1 MIGVTA
7 DIHVETA
14 GNRNAVEIVD
24 VGGPCLRP
32 HLGDTLDSADR
43 RPVRRRHFGD
53 RSGRGWWG
61 RRSLGRWWVSRISF
75 LCRLFGLVDLALE
88 VAQLLL
94 QRVDL
99 RFQSLELV
107 ARHWRV

>member
-24 VGGPCLRP
+24 VGGPRLRP

-43 RPVRRRHFGD
+43 RPVRRRHFGYG
-53 RSGRGWWG
+53 SGRGWCG
-61 RRSLGRWWVSRISF
+61 RRCLGRRWVSCIGF
-75 LCRLFGLVDLALE
+75 LCRLSGLVDLALE

-94 QRVDL
+94 ERVDL
-99 RFQSLELV
+99 RFQSLELI
-107 ARHWRV
+107 A